1 MLNAFFAE
9 NQFGVHELEI
19 LARKMWFLLTLQ
31 FGEQQA
37 RHESIQIKFSD
48 IAWKKTNAGVLNI
61 QDLALSEASN
71 TNRALGIS
79 AQKRRRVVIESSD
92 EEDYN
97 KKILRA
103 SVIQLISLSLQFLWA
118 VTNSDDICQNESIC
132 FKILSRYLNFSV
144 YKQLVVAIHFTGLPS
159 ELREIIGLLKMHTKR
174 SSAAAR
180 GLALPKKWKKIVVIW

>member
-1 MLNAFFAE
+1 MLNAFFKE
-9 NQFGVHELEI
+9 NQFGVHELEV
-19 LARKMWFLLTLQ
+19 LARTMWFLLTLQ
-31 FGEQQA
+31 FAEQRI
-37 RHESIQIKFSD
+37 RHKSIQIKFGD

-103 SVIQLISLSLQFLWA
+103 SVIQLISLSLQFL
-118 VTNSDDICQNESIC
+118 
-132 FKILSRYLNFSV
+132 
-144 YKQLVVAIHFTGLPS
+144 
-159 ELREIIGLLKMHTKR
+159 
-174 SSAAAR
+174 
-180 GLALPKKWKKIVVIW
+180 